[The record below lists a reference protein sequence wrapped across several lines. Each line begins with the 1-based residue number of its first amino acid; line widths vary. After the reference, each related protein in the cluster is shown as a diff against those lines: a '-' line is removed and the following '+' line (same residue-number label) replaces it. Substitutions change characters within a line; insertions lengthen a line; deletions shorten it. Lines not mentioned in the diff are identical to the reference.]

1 MLDYLI
7 KIKRR
12 LTPFYRDGW
21 VWKMAW
27 RDARHNFS
35 RLFLFAA
42 SLITGIAGV
51 VSIASLNISLQDE
64 LDRNA
69 RELLGADLVVSTT
82 KKFEPEILTLFD
94 STKGEQ
100 ALSSEMFSMVY
111 FSESK
116 QSRLI
121 SLNALGGNFP
131 FYGEVETDP
140 PGALE
145 TMKKGGYAL
154 IDEPLA
160 VQYSVSANDTLKLGN
175 SYFIVAGYVRKF
187 PGGSGILATF
197 NPSVYISHADLDST
211 GLVQFGSRVTKRR
224 YFKTATEADAEKLE
238 DKFRPTLKKFG
249 HRVETVEGRKEDLGE
264 GFQSIYKFFSLL
276 AFIALILGCIGV
288 ASSVHIYAREKRDE
302 VAVLRCV
309 GSSGWQAFS
318 IYFIQIFWI
327 GLAASLI
334 GAALGAG
341 IQQFVPVL
349 FKDFIPGNL
358 HFELAWQAVV
368 VGVLL
373 GIIVSLLFSGLPLLM
388 VRFVPP
394 LQALRAD
401 TGQVKKFSR
410 ARLFVISLTVL
421 FPFLAA
427 AYQTDWLS
435 GSMFTVGL
443 AAVIGLLALVAL
455 GMLKLARRAV
465 QLQTSFVFRH
475 ALSNLF
481 RPNNQTQTLLVS
493 IGLGALII
501 SVLNITRSSLLAQ
514 VEFTG
519 SENQS
524 NTILFDIQPHQKDG
538 VVKTITDNDFK
549 ANQVVPIV
557 TCRIREVNGR
567 SVPDIQKDTTDNI
580 RDWSLTREYRVTYRD
595 SLTHSEELIEGKVQ
609 YIHPL
614 PREKQS
620 KNDSIYVTISEGMHE
635 NLNLK
640 IGDSLVFD
648 VQGILVKVFLS
659 GIRKVD
665 WPIDPPNFIFVFP
678 KGSIDDAPQI
688 WVAAT
693 RIDES
698 PKATKFQQEL
708 ITFFPNVSMFD
719 LRLLLS
725 TINSIFE
732 KVGMVVRFLALF
744 SIITGLIVLAGA
756 VMNSK
761 YVRMKEN
768 VLLRTIGARSK
779 QITFITLLEYA
790 YLGLFASVAGVL
802 LSVGAGWLLCRFFF
816 DVTFSADWL
825 ELLITIVAVAT
836 MTMLIGWFNSR
847 EVINS
852 PPLQVLRKE
861 S

>member
-7 KIKRR
+7 KIKRKSKPSIFDR
-12 LTPFYRDGW
+12 W

-27 RDARHNFS
+27 RDSRHNFS

-51 VSIASLNISLQDE
+51 VSIASLNISLQGE

-82 KKFEPEILTLFD
+82 KKFEPEVIAALD
-94 STKGEQ
+94 SSKAEQ

-116 QSRLI
+116 QSRLV
-121 SLNALGGNFP
+121 SLHALGGNFP
-131 FYGEVETDP
+131 FYGEIETDP
-140 PGALE
+140 PGAFA
-145 TMKKGGYAL
+145 TMKKGGHAL

-160 VQYSVSANDTLKLGN
+160 VQYSVSTNDTLKLGN
-175 SYFIVAGYVRKF
+175 SSFIVAGYVRKF

-197 NPSVYISHADLDST
+197 NPAVYIAHSDLDST
-211 GLVQFGSRVTKRR
+211 GLVQFGSRITKRK
-224 YFKTATEADAEKLE
+224 YFKTATEAEAEKLE
-238 DKFRPTLKKFG
+238 TRFRPILKKFG
-249 HRVETVEGRKEDLGE
+249 HRMETVEGRKEDLGE

-288 ASSVHIYAREKRDE
+288 ASSVHIYAREKTDE

-318 IYFIQIFWI
+318 IYFVQIFWI
-327 GLAASLI
+327 GLVASII
-334 GAALGAG
+334 GAGLGG
-341 IQQFVPVL
+341 TIQQFVPIL
-349 FKDFIPGNL
+349 FKEFIPGDL
-358 HFELAWQAVV
+358 RFELAWQAVIAGV
-368 VGVLL
+368 VLGVV
-373 GIIVSLLFSGLPLLM
+373 VSLLFSALPLLM

-394 LQALRAD
+394 LQALRAN
-401 TGQVKKFSR
+401 TGLTKTFSR
-410 ARLFVISLTVL
+410 ARIFVIFLIVL
-421 FPFLAA
+421 FPFLSA
-427 AYQTDWLS
+427 AYQTDWVS
-435 GSMFTVGL
+435 GSLFTVGL
-443 AAVIGLLALVAL
+443 AVVIGLLGLVAV
-455 GMLKLARRAV
+455 GILKLARQSFKR
-465 QLQTSFVFRH
+465 QSSFVFRH

-481 RPNNQTQTLLVS
+481 RPNNQTQMLLIS

-501 SVLNITRSSLLAQ
+501 SVLNITRNSLLAQ

-519 SENQS
+519 GENQS

-538 VVKTITDNDFK
+538 VVNLIKTSGFK

-567 SVPDIQKDTTDNI
+567 NVPDIQKDTTDNI

-595 SLTHSEELIEGKVQ
+595 SLTHSEELVEGKTQ
-609 YIHPL
+609 YTKTLQPGQAKH
-614 PREKQS
+614 
-620 KNDSIYVTISEGMHE
+620 DSVYVTVSEGMHE

-640 IGDSLVFD
+640 LGDSLVFD
-648 VQGILVKVFLS
+648 VQGILVKTFIS

-678 KGSIDDAPQI
+678 KGAIDNAPQI

-693 RIDES
+693 RVDDS
-698 PKATKFQQEL
+698 AKATKFQQEL
-708 ITFFPNVSMFD
+708 IAFFPNVSMFD

-732 KVGMVVRFLALF
+732 KVGMVVRFLAVF
-744 SIITGLIVLAGA
+744 SILTGLIVLAGA

-761 YVRMKEN
+761 YLRMKEN
-768 VLLRTIGARSK
+768 VLLRTIGARTK
-779 QITFITLLEYA
+779 QITYITLIEYA
-790 YLGLFASVAGVL
+790 YLGFFAALSGVL
-802 LSVGAGWLLCRFFF
+802 LSVAAGWILCRFFF
-816 DVTFSADWL
+816 DVAFAADWM
-825 ELLITIVAVAT
+825 ELGLTMITVAM

>member
-1 MLDYLI
+1 MDYII
-7 KIKRR
+7 KLKRNSK
-12 LTPFYRDGW
+12 PFYRDSW

-51 VSIASLNISLQDE
+51 VSIASLNYSLQSE

-82 KKFEPEILTLFD
+82 KKFEPEVLALFD
-94 STKGEQ
+94 SAKAEQ
-100 ALSSEMFSMVY
+100 AIASEMFSMAY
-111 FSESK
+111 FLESR

-131 FYGEVETDP
+131 FYGEIETDP

-154 IDEPLA
+154 LDEPLA
-160 VQYSVSANDTLKLGN
+160 VQYSVSANDTVKLGN
-175 SYFIVAGYVRKF
+175 SFFIVAGYVRKF

-197 NPSVYISHADLDST
+197 NPSIYISHADLDST

-224 YFKTATEADAEKLE
+224 FFKTTDEAQAKALE
-238 DKFRPTLKKFG
+238 GKFKPVLKKSG
-249 HRVETVEGRKEDLGE
+249 HRIETVEGRKEDLGE
-264 GFQSIYKFFSLL
+264 GFKSVYRFFSLL

-302 VAVLRCV
+302 VAILRCI
-309 GSSGWQAFS
+309 GSSGWQAFT

-334 GAALGAG
+334 GAGLG
-341 IQQFVPVL
+341 IVVQQFVPIL
-349 FKDFIPGNL
+349 FKDFIPGEL
-358 HFELAWQAVV
+358 HFELAWQAVLAGV
-368 VGVLL
+368 VLGV
-373 GIIVSLLFSGLPLLM
+373 IVSLLFSALPLLM

-401 TGQVKKFSR
+401 IGLITKNSR
-410 ARLFVISLTVL
+410 SRIFVVSLIVL
-421 FPFLAA
+421 FPFFAA
-427 AYQTDWLS
+427 SYQTDWIS
-435 GSMFTVGL
+435 GAWFTAGL
-443 AAVIGLLALVAL
+443 AAGLGLLALVAW
-455 GMLKLARRAV
+455 GILKLAKKIFQR
-465 QLQTSFVFRH
+465 QPSFVFRH

-519 SENQS
+519 RENQS

-538 VVKTITDNDFK
+538 VVKLITDHSFK

-557 TCRIREVNGR
+557 TCRLREINGR
-567 SVPDIQKDTTDNI
+567 TVSEIQKDTAANI
-580 RDWSLTREYRVTYRD
+580 PDWALTREYRITYRD
-595 SLTHSEELIEGKVQ
+595 SLTHSEELKEGKIQ
-609 YIHPL
+609 YLNPGK
-614 PREKQS
+614 R
-620 KNDSIYVTISEGMHE
+620 DSVYVTVSEGVHE
-635 NLNLK
+635 NLKLK
-640 IGDSLVFD
+640 IGDSLIFD
-648 VQGILVKVFLS
+648 VQGILVKVFLG

-665 WPIDPPNFIFVFP
+665 WPKDPPNFIFIFP
-678 KGSIDDAPQI
+678 KGAIDNAPQV

-693 RIDES
+693 RMDSS
-698 PKATKFQQEL
+698 PSAVKFQQEL
-708 ITFFPNVSMFD
+708 TALFPNVSMFD
-719 LRLLLS
+719 LRLVLS

-761 YVRMKEN
+761 YLRMKEN
-768 VLLRTIGARSK
+768 VLLRTLGARTR
-779 QITFITLLEYA
+779 QITYITLIEYA
-790 YLGLFASVAGVL
+790 YLGLFAALTGVI
-802 LSVGAGWLLCRFFF
+802 LSVGTGWLLCLFFF
-816 DVTFSADWL
+816 DVTFAADWL
-825 ELLITIVAVAT
+825 ELFLTGLVVMM
-836 MTMLIGWFNSR
+836 MTTLIGWFNSR
-847 EVINS
+847 EVIS
-852 PPLQVLRKE
+852 APPLQVLRKE
-861 S
+861 N